1 MVKMNETVCALHYHD
16 TKHATQSSLVIVHL
30 HSCTFSSFIMIFK
43 VDFCYI
49 VLSWKNDEIKL
60 KPFTAL
66 CQRSA

>member
-43 VDFCYI
+43 VEFCLHS
-49 VLSWKNDEIKL
+49 VKPEKIKL
-60 KPFTAL
+60 N
-66 CQRSA
+66 